1 MYGHIVYQEETV
13 HKFELF
19 KTQIDMPKDVLDH
32 ISFSHAIIEEKTA
45 SWTLVIQVL
54 KQIDIHHLK
63 TLTDYVKT
71 YFKPSVVKRVDV
83 KYVHDLHWDIETL
96 QKYADTIIHDYTK
109 LKPSAGALK
118 HFDFVI
124 DQRSLTFVIDTSSTY
139 IKDHFK
145 RLTEAFQ
152 MYGFNI
158 TCQYEISDEIP
169 DETLIVEH
177 EKRELDVMHQQK
189 VKHHQKEIQKEAQ
202 SFKVKR
208 SAKAM
213 KISDIPKD
221 QYQLDQYTNTQGE
234 TNCLIEGEVIEKD
247 IRELKN
253 NSKLLTMTIADEEDA
268 IIVKSFLN
276 HDKEVM
282 FAASIDAGHH
292 VQITGFFK
300 YDTFQ
305 RDVVV
310 MIKKIQFLDILK
322 TSRRDRSKQKRIEFH
337 VHSTMSNLDGISSIS
352 DYVQTIAS
360 WGHEAIAITDHDG
373 VYGFPELANAARKAG
388 IKPIYGVELNTVN
401 LNSFYVI
408 KGVEKDLDM
417 RQLTYVVFDIET
429 TGFSVTHDRMIEIA
443 AVKLEK
449 GVIIDTYQQFIDPE
463 VEISAFTTELT
474 SITNDMVIGQPLVD
488 DVMRDFMAFTEG
500 AVLVAH
506 NASFDTDFV
515 EYTINKYDII
525 KTYQGVIDT
534 LQLSRLI
541 YEQEMKT
548 FNLKAL
554 AKHFKIKQEAHHRA
568 EDDAKVTA
576 DIWLLMMQDLSS
588 KGLKTSTDYYMLHE
602 DVNTYKHMI
611 PYHLN
616 ILVREQKGLKNLYH
630 IVSDSLTTHFYK
642 GARAIKQ
649 VIDQHR
655 DGLLIGSGC
664 YKGEVFETALN
675 KSDDALREV
684 ITYYDYVEV
693 QPLDAYQHLYD
704 QVSQDVILQTMNKI
718 IDFCEKLNVLVIA
731 SSDAHYIE
739 KSDQLYRDIYIRTPQ
754 VGGGIHDLK
763 RYQTMPHHYLRTT
776 DEMLEAFSFLGV
788 DAEKIVINN
797 THYLNKRIDHIQL
810 FPDGLLTIQ
819 DDAFSESLNVLSI
832 EAEVRRIVSEKLNTL
847 YGEKPH
853 PFVLKRVERELKNI
867 IENRFAAIYYMSY
880 LLVQKSLNEGYLVGS
895 RGSVGSSLVATLMD
909 ITEVNPLKPHYRCQ
923 HGHFTAFEVNED
935 LYNEHGYQED
945 EERFQVYFQNVY
957 CGFDLPTAMCPKCGE
972 PLIKDGHDIPFET
985 FLGFKGDKIPDIDL
999 NFSGEYQAKAHDYVK
1014 TLVGETQA
1022 FRAGT
1027 IQTIAEKNA
1036 YGYVKGYLED
1046 HHIEMRQAQI
1056 TRMAKRIEGVKRSTG
1071 QHPGGIIVVP
1081 DGYHIHDITPIQY
1094 PANNTDAEWLT
1105 THYDYHA
1112 FEDNLLKLDIL
1123 GHDDPTMIKF
1133 LMDYVNKHPESFPFK
1148 DAKDIP
1154 LDDQDVL
1161 KMFSQT
1167 DIIGINH
1174 MELMS
1179 DIASFAIPEFN
1190 TNFTRQ
1196 MLSDIKPNTFAGLVK
1211 VSGLSHGTDVWLKNA
1226 QDLIKGATSH
1236 GRVPIDDIIGCRDD
1250 IMVQLIDFGLEPLRA
1265 FEIME
1270 FVRRGK
1276 PSKEPNK
1283 WLEYEAEMRLT
1294 GVPEW
1299 YIWSCQKIKY
1309 MFPKA
1314 HATAYVMMAIRIAWF
1329 KIHHPLLFYSA
1340 YFSKRADKFDY
1351 ERMLAGP
1358 QAIKNGIKGYQ
1369 EMSKLSAKDESIL
1382 TTLLVA
1388 YEMVLRGYSF
1398 KKVDIMKSDASV
1410 FVMED
1415 NALRMPFRS
1424 IDGLG
1429 DSVANDIIEKRIE
1442 KTFTSKEDVMQRTKI
1457 NQSIFQLLDTF
1468 GAFDD
1473 IIVANDGNEKG
1484 LFAL

>member
-1 MYGHIVYQEETV
+1 MN
-13 HKFELF
+13 KFELF
-19 KTQIDMPKDVLDH
+19 KTQIDMPKNVLEN
-32 ISFSHAIIEEKTA
+32 ITFSHAIIDEKTS
-45 SWTLVIQVL
+45 SWTLVINVL
-54 KQIDIHHLK
+54 KQTDIHHLK
-63 TLTDYVKT
+63 TLAEYAKT
-71 YFKPSVVKRVDV
+71 YFKPSLIKQVDIM
-83 KYVHDLHWDIETL
+83 YTHDCTWDTNML
-96 QKYADTIIHDYTK
+96 NKYAETIIHDYTK
-109 LKPSAGALK
+109 QKPSAGALK

-124 DQRSLTFVIDTSSTY
+124 DDTSLTFVIDASSTY

-145 RLTEAFQ
+145 RLSEAFK

-158 TCQYEISDEIP
+158 TIHYEVSHEIP

-177 EKRELDVMHQQK
+177 EKRELDVMHQQQ
-189 VKHHQKEIQKEAQ
+189 VRHHQKEVQKEAQ

-213 KISDIPKD
+213 KLSDIPKD

-234 TNCLIEGEVIEKD
+234 TSCLIEGEVIEKE
-247 IRELKN
+247 IRELRN
-253 NSKLLTMTIADEEDA
+253 NSKLITMTIADHEDA
-268 IIVKSFLN
+268 IVVKSFLN
-276 HDKEVM
+276 NEKEIT
-282 FAASIDAGHH
+282 FAQSIEQGHY
-292 VQITGFFK
+292 VQITGYFK

-310 MIKKIQFLDILK
+310 MIKKIQFLEVQK
-322 TSRRDRSKQKRIEFH
+322 TTRIDQSKQKRVEFH

-352 DYVQTIAS
+352 DYVETAAS
-360 WGHEAIAITDHDG
+360 WGHEAIAVTDHDG
-373 VYGFPELANAARKAG
+373 VYGFPELAKAAYQSG

-401 LNSFYVI
+401 LDHFYVI
-408 KGVEKDLDM
+408 KGVQNGLDM

-429 TGFSVTHDRMIEIA
+429 TGFSVTFDKMIEIA

-449 GVIIDTYQQFIDPE
+449 GVIVDTYQQFIDPE
-463 VEISAFTTELT
+463 VELSAFTTELT
-474 SITNDMVIGQPLVD
+474 SITNEMVIGQPLVD
-488 DVMRDFMAFTEG
+488 DVIRDFMAFTEG

-515 EYTINKYDII
+515 DHVLDTYQIE

-541 YEQEMKT
+541 YEDEMKT

-588 KGLKTSTDYYMLHE
+588 KGLKTSSDYYMLHE
-602 DVNTYKHMI
+602 DKNTYKHMI

-616 ILVREQKGLKNLYH
+616 ILVKEQKGLKNLYH
-630 IVSDSLTTHFYK
+630 IISDSLTTHYYK
-642 GARAIKQ
+642 GARALKQ
-649 VIDQHR
+649 VIDTNR

-675 KSDDALREV
+675 KSDKLLKEV
-684 ITYYDYVEV
+684 ISYYDYIEV
-693 QPLDAYQHLYD
+693 QPLDAYAQLFD
-704 QVSQDVILQTMNKI
+704 QVSQDVIQQTILKI
-718 IDFCEKLNVLVIA
+718 IDFCEQMNVLVIA

-763 RYQTMPHHYLRTT
+763 RYQTMPHQYLRTT
-776 DEMLEAFSFLGV
+776 DEMLEAFQFLGA
-788 DAEKIVINN
+788 DAEKIVISN
-797 THYLNKRIDHIQL
+797 TQYLNKRIDPVQL
-810 FPDGLLTIQ
+810 FPDGLLTIK
-819 DDAFSESLNVLSI
+819 DDAFSESLNVLSV
-832 EAEVRRIVSEKLNTL
+832 EAEVRRIVYEKLNIM

-853 PFVLKRVERELKNI
+853 PVVVKRVERELKNI
-867 IENRFAAIYYMSY
+867 IENKFAAIYYMSY
-880 LLVQKSLNEGYLVGS
+880 LLVQNSLNEGYLVGS

-909 ITEVNPLKPHYRCQ
+909 ITEVNPLKPHYRCK
-923 HGHFTAFEVNED
+923 HGHVTVFEIDDD
-935 LYNEHGYQED
+935 LYKEYGYHEH
-945 EERFQVYFQNVY
+945 EEEMQANFQNVY
-957 CGFDLPTAMCPKCGE
+957 CGFDLPNAMCPLCNE

-985 FLGFKGDKIPDIDL
+985 FLGFNGDKTPDIDL

-1027 IQTIAEKNA
+1027 IQTIAQKNA

-1056 TRMAKRIEGVKRSTG
+1056 TRMARRIEGVKRSTG

-1081 DGYHIHDITPIQY
+1081 EGYHIHDITPIQY
-1094 PANNTDAEWLT
+1094 PANNTDSEWFT

-1133 LMDYVNKHPESFPFK
+1133 LMDYVALHPDNFPFS

-1167 DIIGINH
+1167 EVIGVSDQ
-1174 MELMS
+1174 ELMS

-1226 QDLIKGATSH
+1226 QDLIKGSTTF
-1236 GRVPIDDIIGCRDD
+1236 GNIPIDDIIGCRDD
-1250 IMVQLIDFGLEPLRA
+1250 IMVQLIDFGLEPIRA

-1270 FVRRGK
+1270 FVRRGR
-1276 PSKEPNK
+1276 PSKQPSK
-1283 WLEYEAEMRLT
+1283 WLEYEAEMRLS

-1358 QAIKNGIKGYQ
+1358 QAIKNGIKAYQ
-1369 EMSKLSAKDESIL
+1369 EMSKLTAKDESIL

-1398 KKVDIMKSDASV
+1398 KKVDIMKSDATI
-1410 FVMED
+1410 FLMED
-1415 NALRMPFRS
+1415 DALRMPFRS

-1429 DSVANDIIEKRIE
+1429 DSVASDIIEKRLD
-1442 KTFTSKEDVMQRTKI
+1442 KAFTSKEDVMHRTKI

-1473 IIVANDGNEKG
+1473 IIVVNDGNEKG